1 MHLCGHNVQKCKMH
15 QLLYGLIN
23 GMGVGM
29 AMGVELV
36 FSSWAVVQKV
46 LEKEPMFTLVPVNSS
61 PSSSKQ

>member
-1 MHLCGHNVQKCKMH
+1 MH

-46 LEKEPMFTLVPVNSS
+46 LEKELVFTLELL
-61 PSSSKQ
+61 